1 MINLGKFTPWA
12 KNIYDMYDSRVC
24 NTFVICGNIG
34 DYAFGF
40 YNLTDYIVKL
50 FQYADGFGLDTVITY
65 DSDRGGVYQYSKKG
79 NT

>member
-1 MINLGKFTPWA
+1 MINLDKFTPWA
-12 KNIYDMYDSRVC
+12 KNIYDMYEARVC

-50 FQYADGFGLDTVITY
+50 FQYADGFGIIYICVCFNERNIR
-65 DSDRGGVYQYSKKG
+65 SDI
-79 NT
+79 